1 LPDDSKDFFFS
12 HDIEYVIQISI
23 KETFNNYSFRNE
35 VDSPFSDEESAYFKT
50 LAAITPS
57 VKLRIPLQL
66 AMLVS
71 PVYLLMNTQ
80 LHKTDIDKHMLLC
93 LAKAYGNRK
102 PPLLLQ
108 VEKIIF
114 SCLLKLARGEF
125 TVVQALH
132 FIVKDV
138 PWDDITSASE
148 NDRAWFKG
156 GKFFFYRFFFIYL

>member
-1 LPDDSKDFFFS
+1 M
-12 HDIEYVIQISI
+12 EYVIQISI
-23 KETFNNYSFRNE
+23 TETFNNYSFRNE
-35 VDSPFSDEESAYFKT
+35 ADSPFSEDESAYFKT
-50 LAAITPS
+50 LAKITPS

-114 SCLLKLARGEF
+114 SCLLKLAKGEL
-125 TVVQALH
+125 TVIHALH
-132 FIVKDV
+132 AISEEL
-138 PWDDITSASE
+138 PWNDIISASE

-156 GKFFFYRFFFIYL
+156 GKFFFNRFIFIYL